1 MMRTLARSLRRHPAS
16 TVAAVGM
23 GAIGIALLTAALALL
38 DAARWRALPFPGAR
52 GMVVLTSSHTSP
64 REVRSRIGWSFP
76 RLQVVRERATTVD
89 LVSPWRPA
97 SVTLTTGESP
107 QVIAGEFVS
116 PEYFTLTGVNPIEG
130 RGFSA
135 DEDRPAVAI
144 PVVVLAARLR
154 DRLVQEG
161 TSVALGT
168 ALRLNGQLVT
178 VIGVMPA
185 SFRGLTGNADFW
197 LPTPMAP
204 VLTYPEYLTTNQ
216 DFITLLA
223 RRRPGMD
230 DAAIRREVAGLAA
243 AAYRAVPS
251 DDVPS
256 DVTVGGE
263 VTSLGAA
270 RIRPEVSRASGLVV
284 AGAIVLFLLTLANL
298 VALVMGR
305 AVARRRESAVGLALG
320 ATPHRLWRQFAT
332 DGAALVGAGAL
343 IGLLAI
349 AGWWLAMGP
358 LDPLATLGRGFF
370 STWSAVNFDLR
381 LVGWWI
387 VVSAVAI
394 VVVAAIPATWAT
406 RRVTLGDL
414 RAGSHAA
421 AATGVSLR
429 RPGIGAALLG
439 VEALFAVVLVGAA
452 AQLLDSYRRV
462 QSATIGVEVERV
474 LTFELQPAERDVPAD
489 AAPAF
494 ISRVLDELRT
504 VPGVVSAS
512 VDGGAPLAGSALT
525 GLHIVGRA
533 VSGEG
538 PPPTVL
544 RHYVGEEHFATLG
557 IPIRAGRGLD
567 ATDREGAPRVVVI
580 SESAA
585 RQYFPAGDALG
596 QRVWFTGSTM
606 TTPDSSGE
614 IVGIVGDVRYDPP
627 LGERT
632 TASFYTPY
640 RQFTY
645 GWRVYF
651 VKVAGD
657 PRAMERLLQAAVGRV
672 APGLPLRNVRPLAE
686 VLHTARATPRRAA
699 SGTTMLAVLGLLL
712 AACGTWAVVSHAT
725 TQRTRDIAIRI
736 AHGATTAGVLRLVL
750 RDGLAWPLAGLAAGV
765 ALSVAGSGALR
776 ALLYGVAPGAPLTVV
791 AGAAVFAL
799 AALVA
804 CLLPALRA
812 TRVNPINALRAD

>member
-1 MMRTLARSLRRHPAS
+1 MRALARSLRRHPAS
-16 TVAAVGM
+16 TAAAVGM
-23 GAIGIALLTAALALL
+23 AAIGIAMLTVALTLH
-38 DAARWRALPFPGAR
+38 DAAHWRGLPFPGAHQ
-52 GMVVLTSSHTSP
+52 MVVLTSSHVSP
-64 REVRSRIGWSFP
+64 REVRSRVAWSFP
-76 RLQVVRERATTVD
+76 RLQLLRDRATTVD

-97 SVTLTTGESP
+97 SVTLTTGETP

-116 PEYFTLTGVNPIEG
+116 PEYFTLTGVAPVDG
-130 RGFSA
+130 RAFSA
-135 DEDRPAVAI
+135 DEDRPATAV
-144 PVVVLAARLR
+144 PVVVIAAGLR
-154 DRLVQEG
+154 DRLRQDG
-161 TSVALGT
+161 TPITVGT
-168 ALRLNGQLVT
+168 PLQLNGQPVT

-185 SFRGLTGNADFW
+185 SFRGLTGSAEFW

-223 RRRPGMD
+223 RRRPGVAD
-230 DAAIRREVAGLAA
+230 DAVRSEVAVLAA
-243 AAYRAVPS
+243 AGYRAMPS
-251 DDVPS
+251 DDVRE

-263 VTSLGAA
+263 VQSLGAA
-270 RIRPEVSRASGLVV
+270 RLRPEVSRASSLLVT
-284 AGAIVLFLLTLANL
+284 GATVLFLLTLANL
-298 VALVMGR
+298 AALVMGR

-320 ATPHRLWRQFAT
+320 ATPLRLWRQFAAE
-332 DGAALVGAGAL
+332 GAALVAGGAL
-343 IGLLAI
+343 VALVTLT
-349 AGWWLAMGP
+349 GWWLANGS
-358 LDPLATLGRGFF
+358 LDPLGTLGRGFF
-370 STWSAVNFDLR
+370 STWTAVTVDLR
-381 LVGWWI
+381 LLGWWI
-387 VVSAVAI
+387 LVSTLAVLI
-394 VVVAAIPATWAT
+394 IAAIPATWAA

-429 RPGIGAALLG
+429 RPGVGAVLLG
-439 VEALFAVVLVGAA
+439 VEALLAVVLVGAA
-452 AQLLDSYRRV
+452 AQLLESYRRV
-462 QSATIGVEVERV
+462 QSATIGVDVERV
-474 LTFELQPAERDVPAD
+474 LTFEVQPSERDVPAD

-494 ISRVLDELRT
+494 VGRVLDALCT

-512 VDGGAPLAGSALT
+512 VDGGAPLSGSAST
-525 GLHIVGRA
+525 GLQVVGRA
-533 VSGEG
+533 EAGG
-538 PPPTVL
+538 GDPPMVL
-544 RHYVGEEHFATLG
+544 RHYVGEDHFSTLG
-557 IPIRAGRGLD
+557 IPVLAGRGFH

-580 SESAA
+580 SASAA
-585 RQYFPAGDALG
+585 RQYFPAGDAVG

-606 TTPDSSGE
+606 TSPDSSGE

-627 LGERT
+627 LGAHT

-651 VKVAGD
+651 VKVTGD
-657 PRAMERLLQAAVGRV
+657 PRAMERPLAAAVSRV

-686 VLHTARATPRRAA
+686 VLHHARATPRRAA
-699 SGTTMLAVLGLLL
+699 SGTTALAVLGLLL

-725 TQRTRDIAIRI
+725 AQRTRDIAIRI

-750 RDGLAWPLAGLAAGV
+750 IDGLAWPMAGLTTGV
-765 ALSVAGSGALR
+765 ACSIAGSGVLR

-804 CLLPALRA
+804 CLLPAWRA
-812 TRVNPINALRAD
+812 TRVNPIDALRAD

>member
-1 MMRTLARSLRRHPAS
+1 MA
-16 TVAAVGM
+16 
-23 GAIGIALLTAALALL
+23 AIGIALLTVALSIR
-38 DAARWRALPFPGAR
+38 DAARWRTLPFPAAR
-52 GMVVLTSSHTSP
+52 EMVVLTSSHTSP
-64 REVRSRIGWSFP
+64 REVRTRIGWSFA
-76 RLQVVRERATTVD
+76 RLQLVRERASTVD
-89 LVSPWRPA
+89 LVAPWRPA
-97 SVTLTTGESP
+97 SVTLSTGDAP
-107 QVIAGEFVS
+107 RVIAGEFVS
-116 PEYFTLTGVNPIEG
+116 PEYFTLTGVTPVEG

-135 DEDRPAVAI
+135 DEDRPAAAV
-144 PVVVLAARLR
+144 PVVIIAAQLR
-154 DRLVQEG
+154 DRLTQDG
-161 TSVALGT
+161 TPITIGT
-168 ALRLNGQLVT
+168 PLRLNGQLVT
-178 VIGVMPA
+178 VIGVMPDG
-185 SFRGLTGNADFW
+185 FRGLTGSADFW

-223 RRRPGMD
+223 RRRPEMAD
-230 DAAIRREVAGLAA
+230 DAIQREVAMLAA
-243 AAYRAVPS
+243 AAYRAAPS
-251 DDVPS
+251 DDVPG

-263 VTSLGAA
+263 VQSLGDA
-270 RIRPEVSRASGLVV
+270 RLRPEVSRASALLVGG
-284 AGAIVLFLLTLANL
+284 AGVLFLLTLANL
-298 VALVMGR
+298 AALVMGR
-305 AVARRRESAVGLALG
+305 ALARRRESAVGLALG

-332 DGAALVGAGAL
+332 DGAALVAGGAVIA
-343 IGLLAI
+343 LLAI
-349 AGWWLAMGP
+349 TGWLRATGP
-358 LDPLATLGRGFF
+358 LDPLAGLGRGFL

-439 VEALFAVVLVGAA
+439 VEALLAVVLVGAA

-512 VDGGAPLAGSALT
+512 VDGGAPLAGSAST
-525 GLHIVGRA
+525 GLQVVGRTG
-533 VSGEG
+533 SGERA
-538 PPPTVL
+538 PPTVL

-557 IPIRAGRGLD
+557 IPIKAGRGFD

-580 SESAA
+580 SETAA
-585 RQYFPAGDALG
+585 RQFFPAGDALG

-606 TTPDSSGE
+606 TSPDSSGE

-651 VKVAGD
+651 VKVTGD
-657 PRAMERLLQAAVGRV
+657 PRAMERALAAAVGRV

-686 VLHTARATPRRAA
+686 VLHTARAAPRRAA

-765 ALSVAGSGALR
+765 ALSMAGSGALR

-804 CLLPALRA
+804 CLLPAYRA
-812 TRVNPINALRAD
+812 TRVNPIDALRAD